1 MASTDANMDRNK
13 RVNLSKSLA
22 EEINTTA
29 KETNWITDDIPVT
42 IFRASYGS
50 SGTILHYLSS
60 NVEELTGYSKI
71 DFLDN
76 KITLDDLILPEDIQD
91 YYKVKQKAIKNK
103 TPFQVEFRL
112 KKADGSTVF
121 IQEQAHFAYDDKGNV
136 VYVDGV
142 FLDSNPGRKKI

>member
-1 MASTDANMDRNK
+1 MASTDANIDRNK
-13 RVNLSKSLA
+13 RVNLSKNLV
-22 EEINTTA
+22 EEGNTTA

-50 SGTILHYLSS
+50 SGTILHYLSN

-91 YYKVKQKAIKNK
+91 YYNSTSLTGSENHLASFR
-103 TPFQVEFRL
+103 FQNTFL
-112 KKADGSTVF
+112 L
-121 IQEQAHFAYDDKGNV
+121 NV
-136 VYVDGV
+136 
-142 FLDSNPGRKKI
+142 